1 MVDEF
6 NDAAY
11 ALELNTLSEPVKSS
25 FGYHVIEITDK
36 RDVKGVGSFKD
47 EEENIRSTM
56 LNKLNQTGEAQ
67 TILKDIIAKWQKMQM
82 LKHLIKI

>member
-11 ALELNTLSEPVKSS
+11 ALELKTLSEPVKSS

-56 LNKLNQTGEAQ
+56 LSKLNQTGEAQ
-67 TILKDIIAKWQKMQM
+67 TILKDIVAKWLKMPM
-82 LKHLIKI
+82 